1 MPQLEIKTS
10 LTIGEIRSVMW
21 HETPGI
27 MTTHCS
33 FSDRQPSTSAV
44 LNDRKIF
51 PWLRSASCVIPLVI
65 NHIIKCCELSCVG
78 HLLLTSCP
86 TLRAEEEEEEVE
98 EEEEAWWRGLCL
110 WGMWSRLGWD
120 DAGPVWP
127 CWAWG
132 SWTQT
137 HRERESWHDILTAC
151 FTLCAHRHNNQNLQ

>member
-21 HETPGI
+21 TETPGI

-33 FSDRQPSTSAV
+33 FCDRQPSTSAV

-51 PWLRSASCVIPLVI
+51 PWLRSASCVIPLII
-65 NHIIKCCELSCVG
+65 NHIIKRCVSLSCVG

-86 TLRAEEEEEEVE
+86 TLRAEEEEEVE

-110 WGMWSRLGWD
+110 WGMWSRLG
-120 DAGPVWP
+120 
-127 CWAWG
+127 
-132 SWTQT
+132 
-137 HRERESWHDILTAC
+137 
-151 FTLCAHRHNNQNLQ
+151 